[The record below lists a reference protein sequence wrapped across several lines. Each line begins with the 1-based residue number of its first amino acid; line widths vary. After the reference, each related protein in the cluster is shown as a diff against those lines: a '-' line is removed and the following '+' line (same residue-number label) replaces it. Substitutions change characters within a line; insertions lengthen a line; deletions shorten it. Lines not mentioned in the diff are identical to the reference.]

1 MCKVYVYIYIYIIYL
16 PIHGALAYI
25 TVWFV
30 YLPIYWPPGTGP
42 LCVYMSTVSGV
53 FRFCGM
59 TLDRFKTFIWWNV
72 DSGWF
77 DKFFWCT
84 YPFGKIYLC
93 MILRWVTGFG
103 VNFCPFPLYIKWV
116 RFYSP
121 VLNVHAILRMWRLPW
136 PWRRVTLRCPP
147 SCGNCQTRKWPRRTQ
162 WPLSY
167 RSAARHSRKLHGE

>member
-1 MCKVYVYIYIYIIYL
+1 MYTYISISYTYLFTELWLISLFGLFTYQYIDPQARVHCVFICL
-16 PIHGALAYI
+16 LFQ
-25 TVWFV
+25 VFSDFV
-30 YLPIYWPPGTGP
+30 AWP
-42 LCVYMSTVSGV
+42 LIV
-53 FRFCGM
+53 
-59 TLDRFKTFIWWNV
+59 FKTFIWWNV

-84 YPFGKIYLC
+84 YPFGKFIYLC

-167 RSAARHSRKLHGE
+167 RSAARHSRKSHGE